1 MKTPFILFLGL
12 IQSVLAGSPK
22 TPCRSGSDMSGQK
35 LDRNSIDAILAKPK
49 GGLQNNPN
57 QTQLGQGGYVVG
69 GRWIGPGE
77 GVRTNQDF
85 IGTVDRVNIPG
96 IPSSPSD
103 KTQYNLFNP
112 TPDFLLRGLA
122 PDRPDATESPITV
135 DAGRFQIEAS
145 LFDYRRDQSL
155 ETFIYGQV
163 NLKAGLTHNIDLQ
176 AVLDLRSEAA
186 GDWTTFGDLTIRLK
200 YNIRGNDGG
209 DTALAIIPYVT
220 APTRSDE
227 WQGGIIVPWAT
238 TLTNDISLGI
248 QGQLDFVNDDS
259 GSEPEFLFTA
269 VIGYPIIGKLGGYTE
284 YIGVIAEDR
293 YESYYSGGFTYEI
306 NENFVLDAGVQVGL
320 NSDSEDF
327 GCFTGFTQRF

>member
-1 MKTPFILFLGL
+1 
-12 IQSVLAGSPK
+12 
-22 TPCRSGSDMSGQK
+22 MSGQK
-35 LDRNSIDAILAKPK
+35 LDRNTIDAILAKPK

-57 QTQLGQGGYVVG
+57 QMQLGQAGYVIG
-69 GRWIGPGE
+69 GHWVAPGT
-77 GVRTNQDF
+77 GTNNQDF
-85 IGTVDRVNIPG
+85 INIVDRVHIPG
-96 IPSSPSD
+96 IPPSPTLT
-103 KTQYNLFNP
+103 KTQFNLFNP

-135 DAGRFQIEAS
+135 DAGRYQIEAS
-145 LFDYRRDQSL
+145 LFDYRRDQGV
-155 ETFIYGQV
+155 ETFVYGQF

-176 AVLDLRSEAA
+176 AVFDLRTETA
-186 GDWTTFGDLTIRLK
+186 GDWTTFGHLTIRLK
-200 YNIRGNDGG
+200 YNLWGNDGG
-209 DTALAIIPYVT
+209 NTALAIMPYVT
-220 APTRSDE
+220 APTRNDE

-238 TLTNDISLGI
+238 TLTEDISFGM
-248 QGQLDFVNDDS
+248 QGQLDFFNDGS
-259 GSEPEFLFTA
+259 GSETEFLFTA
-269 VIGYPIIGKLGGYTE
+269 VIGYPIIGKLAGYTE